1 MEPREVTSPTSP
13 VALTLD
19 VSKAS
24 CPSPHSLQNKLGRV
38 MWGLVWSVAF
48 RWSPRLCYGW
58 RRALLRLFGA
68 KIGRNSRISPSV
80 QIWAPWNLMVGDE
93 ATIAHGVDCYCVDT
107 VTIGDHATVS
117 QDAFLCTASHDVTD
131 PHMRLVTAPIIIDS
145 QAWVCAG
152 AFLGP
157 GVTLGTGAVAGA
169 RAVVMRSV
177 NPWDIVA
184 GNPARVI
191 RQRVLTLQDRPDGV

>member
-1 MEPREVTSPTSP
+1 
-13 VALTLD
+13 
-19 VSKAS
+19 
-24 CPSPHSLQNKLGRV
+24 
-38 MWGLVWSVAF
+38 
-48 RWSPRLCYGW
+48 
-58 RRALLRLFGA
+58 
-68 KIGRNSRISPSV
+68 
-80 QIWAPWNLMVGDE
+80 MVGDE